1 MMSRLQNLYKDGG
14 HVHSSQLYLT
24 EFEVKLDFRLKQET
38 VDEKS
43 TSWRPFVVEQILSW
57 SFFLFLDLQS
67 KLVTQLLQSTAPR
80 GGGGGS
86 CEGHLGEYLLG
97 MCRRPLRAPTPF

>member
-1 MMSRLQNLYKDGG
+1 MSRLQNLYKDGG

-43 TSWRPFVVEQILSW
+43 TSGRPFVVEQILS
-57 SFFLFLDLQS
+57 
-67 KLVTQLLQSTAPR
+67 
-80 GGGGGS
+80 
-86 CEGHLGEYLLG
+86 
-97 MCRRPLRAPTPF
+97 